1 MSFRITLSDTDLLL
15 NSVPIIAEI
24 IDEGVFKV
32 NQNGLSLL
40 SPDRTMVAVVDFQLL
55 SSAFEEFKV
64 ESDAELGLNLA
75 NLVAVLK
82 RAKAGDKLT
91 LQLGEK
97 NRLEIIMEGN
107 GKRRFEIPL
116 LDIKTEKPPVEQLN
130 FPGKIELETGILENG
145 IADADV
151 VSDSVVLEA
160 GPGLFKM
167 WAKGDVSSAELELKK
182 GDNGLLNITAQSS
195 VKARYPLEYLKK
207 MVKAAKLSK
216 QALIEFGTDYPM
228 RIEFKAI
235 DKVTL
240 RFVLAPR
247 ISEE

>member
-1 MSFRITLSDTDLLL
+1 MTFKITLSDTDLLL

-32 NQNGLSLL
+32 TQNGLSLL

-64 ESDAELGLNLA
+64 DSDAELGLNLA
-75 NLVAVLK
+75 NLVAILK
-82 RAKAGDKLT
+82 RVKAGSKLT
-91 LQLGEK
+91 LQMGEK
-97 NRLEIIMEGN
+97 NRLEMIVEGN

-116 LDIKTEKPPVEQLN
+116 LDIKTEKPPVDQLN

-151 VSDSVVLEA
+151 VSDSIVLEA

-167 WAKGDVSSAELELKK
+167 WAKGDTSSTELELKK
-182 GDNGLLNITAQSS
+182 GDTGLLNITAQEN

-207 MVKAAKLSK
+207 MIKAAKLSK
-216 QALIEFGTDYPM
+216 EAVLEFGTDYPM

-235 DKVTL
+235 DKVNL
-240 RFVLAPR
+240 KFVLAPR

>member
-91 LQLGEK
+91 LQLREK

-107 GKRRFEIPL
+107 GKRKFEIPL

-130 FPGKIELETGILENG
+130 FPGKIELETGVLENG

-195 VKARYPLEYLKK
+195 IKARYPLEYLKK

-216 QALIEFGTDYPM
+216 QAIIEFGTDYPM

-235 DKVTL
+235 DKVIL
-240 RFVLAPR
+240 KFVLAPR

>member
-82 RAKAGDKLT
+82 RVKSGDKLT

-160 GPGLFKM
+160 GPESFKM

-216 QALIEFGTDYPM
+216 QAIIEFGTDYPM

-235 DKVTL
+235 DKVIL
-240 RFVLAPR
+240 KFVLAPR

>member
-1 MSFRITLSDTDLLL
+1 MAFRITLKDTDLLL

-64 ESDAELGLNLA
+64 DSEALLGINLA
-75 NLVAVLK
+75 NLVAILK
-82 RAKAGDKLT
+82 RARAGDRLT
-91 LQLGEK
+91 LQMKEK
-97 NRLEIIMEGN
+97 NRLEVIVEGN

-116 LDIKTEKPPVEQLN
+116 LNIKTEKPPIDQLN
-130 FPGKIELETGILENG
+130 FPGKIELETRILENG

-160 GPGLFKM
+160 DSDMFRM
-167 WAKGDVSSAELELKK
+167 RAKGDVSSAELELKK
-182 GDNGLLNITAQSS
+182 GDSGLLNITAQSS

-207 MVKAAKLSK
+207 MIKAAKLSR
-216 QALIEFGTDYPM
+216 QALLEFGTDYPM
-228 RIEFKAI
+228 RIGFKVI
-235 DKVTL
+235 DKVNL
-240 RFVLAPR
+240 KFILAPR

>member
-1 MSFRITLSDTDLLL
+1 MSFKITLSDTDLLL

-82 RAKAGDKLT
+82 RVKAGDKLT
-91 LQLGEK
+91 LQMGEK

-107 GKRRFEIPL
+107 GKRRFEMPL

-240 RFVLAPR
+240 KFVLAPR

>member
-1 MSFRITLSDTDLLL
+1 MAFKITLSDTDLLL

-24 IDEGVFKV
+24 IDEGVFRV

-64 ESDAELGLNLA
+64 EKETLLGLNLA

-82 RAKAGDKLT
+82 RVRSGDKLT
-91 LQLGEK
+91 LQMGEK
-97 NRLEIIMEGN
+97 SRLEIIVEGN
-107 GKRRFEIPL
+107 GRRRFELPL
-116 LDIKTEKPPVEQLN
+116 LDIKTEKPPIEQLN
-130 FPGKIELETGILENG
+130 FPGKIELETKVLEDG

-160 GPGLFKM
+160 GADTFRM
-167 WAKGDVSSAELELKK
+167 RAKGDVSSAELELKK

-195 VKARYPLEYLKK
+195 IKARYPLEYLKK
-207 MVKAAKLSK
+207 MVKASKLSK
-216 QALIEFGTDYPM
+216 QAIIEFGTDYPM

-235 DKVTL
+235 DKVIL
-240 RFVLAPR
+240 KFVLAPR
-247 ISEE
+247 IESE

>member
-1 MSFRITLSDTDLLL
+1 MTFKITLSDTDLLL

-32 NQNGLSLL
+32 NQNGLSML
-40 SPDRTMVAVVDFQLL
+40 SPDRTMVAVVDFRLL

-64 ESDAELGLNLA
+64 ESEASLGLNLS

-82 RAKAGDKLT
+82 RVRRGDKLT
-91 LQLGEK
+91 LQMGEK
-97 NRLEIIMEGN
+97 NRLEVIVEGN

-116 LDIKTEKPPVEQLN
+116 LDIKTEKPPIDQLS
-130 FPGKIELETGILENG
+130 FPSRIELETNVLEDG

-151 VSDSVVLEA
+151 VSDSIVLEA
-160 GPGLFKM
+160 GAEKFRM
-167 WAKGDVSSAELELKK
+167 WAKGDVSSAELEMKK
-182 GDNGLLNITAQSS
+182 GDSGLLNITAQSN

-207 MVKAAKLSK
+207 MIKASKLSK
-216 QALIEFGTDYPM
+216 QALVEFGTDYPM
-228 RIEFKAI
+228 RMEFKVI
-235 DKVTL
+235 DKVNL
-240 RFVLAPR
+240 KFILAPR